1 MTLNWDNPLAAPISR
16 VQSRPEQDR
25 NKSVTLI
32 MDETV
37 DQGEAVEQVEKNNTE
52 LSLEYPASDTQ
63 FVQSLTFGDSA
74 NDSDSGS
81 QRRATHPTQE
91 TTSLAQTPPAT
102 LKASSSARR
111 REPGESKPFTPMKP
125 INSEDK
131 RVING
136 LGDINQLAPFK
147 YPWAWEFFI
156 NANKNHWTPLDIN
169 MAQDVHDYHHKL
181 KPEERHVYENVLAYL
196 TTSDI
201 LAMRNIGL
209 AVMEKMTAPELQIYQ
224 ARQVYEEALHCFKEG
239 TEVLTPRGWV
249 DFRTLIES
257 ETVAQYCEDGT
268 IEFVKPLG
276 ITRDYFEGDLIRFSS
291 SVYES
296 VVTPNHRCVALDTR
310 NDNKLVIQ
318 TAEQISV
325 HNKNIPVA
333 GRLNA
338 SSTASLSW
346 LERLA
351 IAYQAD
357 GTLLNSQSNDFTGT
371 GYRFHFKREDKIER
385 LETILNHLDL
395 QYSKYTCADTSTRF
409 DIPKQNLELVKD
421 FSWVN
426 FEAISYA
433 WIREFID
440 ELMNWDGSRSS
451 DMLRYVTTNQRCY
464 DVVMALG
471 VMADYRC
478 GVHKAETSAGN
489 PAWTINFVD
498 RPYVSGRTIEKTTE
512 TYSGYVYSV
521 GVPSTMLVVR
531 YNDKVT
537 VSGNTWTYQHC
548 IETIGLDQSE
558 IYNRYRVVPEINQ
571 KIQIAN
577 RRLNAVMRSDI
588 DLRHPD
594 DLQEFVLSY
603 AFFSGIFEGC
613 WFYNGFSPIFALQRR
628 GLMKGT
634 AEQLQYIM
642 RDEVMHC
649 SFGIRVVRQI
659 MQEENVQLDPRDI
672 RDMWDEAEAAEVA
685 YSQFLLPTPIL
696 GYSQQDHHEQFRFIA
711 NRRARSLGMEEPFPG
726 AKNALPWLD
735 EQSNMRK
742 EKNFFETRVTEYQTG
757 GALKWE

>member
-1 MTLNWDNPLAAPISR
+1 MMLNWDNPLALPNTS

-32 MDETV
+32 PAEESV
-37 DQGEAVEQVEKNNTE
+37 DQGEAVEQVEKNNTKP
-52 LSLEYPASDTQ
+52 SLEYPARDTH
-63 FVQSLTFGDSA
+63 FVETLTFGDSA

-102 LKASSSARR
+102 LRASLSARR
-111 REPGESKPFTPMKP
+111 RELGESKPFTPMKP

-224 ARQVYEEALHCFKEG
+224 ARQVYEEALH
-239 TEVLTPRGWV
+239 
-249 DFRTLIES
+249 
-257 ETVAQYCEDGT
+257 
-268 IEFVKPLG
+268 
-276 ITRDYFEGDLIRFSS
+276 
-291 SVYES
+291 
-296 VVTPNHRCVALDTR
+296 
-310 NDNKLVIQ
+310 
-318 TAEQISV
+318 
-325 HNKNIPVA
+325 
-333 GRLNA
+333 
-338 SSTASLSW
+338 
-346 LERLA
+346 
-351 IAYQAD
+351 
-357 GTLLNSQSNDFTGT
+357 
-371 GYRFHFKREDKIER
+371 
-385 LETILNHLDL
+385 
-395 QYSKYTCADTSTRF
+395 
-409 DIPKQNLELVKD
+409 
-421 FSWVN
+421 
-426 FEAISYA
+426 
-433 WIREFID
+433 
-440 ELMNWDGSRSS
+440 
-451 DMLRYVTTNQRCY
+451 
-464 DVVMALG
+464 
-471 VMADYRC
+471 
-478 GVHKAETSAGN
+478 
-489 PAWTINFVD
+489 
-498 RPYVSGRTIEKTTE
+498 
-512 TYSGYVYSV
+512 
-521 GVPSTMLVVR
+521 
-531 YNDKVT
+531 
-537 VSGNTWTYQHC
+537 TWTYQHC

-613 WFYNGFSPIFALQRR
+613 WFYNGFSPVFALQRR

-659 MQEENVQLDPRDI
+659 MQEENVTLDPQDI

-685 YSQFLLPTPIL
+685 YSKFLLPTPIL